1 MVSVNMGQS
10 SDHNS
15 TGLHG
20 VRTRFSNLLVQPRL
34 HHTVVGFRRP
44 LFVETYIQLRLN
56 GVFAN
61 YRHLA
66 NSCLCPYGMAVSRKS
81 RCQPIT
87 RKKANSL
94 SGANE
99 SNLIGDAAVGNEGN
113 AAVEVHVPR
122 TGRASGAGRTRPE
135 KRRWR
140 IRKCEF
146 IDTGV
151 DPTLF
156 NQTAQ
161 LFHVWQPPV
170 AVAFVSAQ
178 GWGGVQGFLPSEGA
192 GSA

>member
-1 MVSVNMGQS
+1 MVSVNMGQN
-10 SDHNS
+10 SDRNS

-44 LFVETYIQLRLN
+44 LFVETYIQLDLN

-66 NSCLCPYGMAVSRKS
+66 NSCLCPYGMAVSRES
-81 RCQPIT
+81 RCPPIT

-99 SNLIGDAAVGNEGN
+99 TNSKGAAAIANVGIAE
-113 AAVEVHVPR
+113 VEEHVPR
-122 TGRASGAGRTRPE
+122 IGRDSGAGRTRPE
-135 KRRWR
+135 KPRWR

-151 DPTLF
+151 DSALF

-161 LFHVWQPPV
+161 LFQVRQTPV
-170 AVAFVSAQ
+170 VVAFV
-178 GWGGVQGFLPSEGA
+178 GTDGGRCV
-192 GSA
+192 